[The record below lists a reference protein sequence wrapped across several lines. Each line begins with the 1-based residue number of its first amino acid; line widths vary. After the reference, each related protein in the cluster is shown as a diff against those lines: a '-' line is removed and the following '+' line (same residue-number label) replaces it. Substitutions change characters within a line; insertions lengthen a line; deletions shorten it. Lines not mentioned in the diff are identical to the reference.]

1 MLFSG
6 ASDLLSQIVKPL
18 VNSSTDFS
26 PLVNSFQ
33 RLSFL
38 CTSSWLSSTLFWS
51 LSSPLN
57 SFQLVLA
64 HLTSVPPAQFFLSPV
79 KVTQLQTFLLRPFHS
94 IMLSTF
100 DCVIILLPC
109 TIIQSYWTVDCY
121 LWVERSNMLGPQHFF
136 HVREDLWCHEQ
147 PFVKSA
153 REQHSRTRLWVLLPE
168 RRNEQG
174 HASSTAARATGMQR
188 GVANAGSTAVRSS
201 SLLFL
206 LDWVAKHKR
215 ITHNGNTN
223 WNSKTGSRSPRTK
236 NDLASTF
243 WKKFL

>member
-6 ASDLLSQIVKPL
+6 TSDLLSQIVKPL

-33 RLSFL
+33 RPSFL
-38 CTSSWLSSTLFWS
+38 CTSSWLSSTLFS
-51 LSSPLN
+51 LFSSQLLSTRVGSSHLSSTCPIFSQPSRTDTVANFLAQASIRSCFQHSTVL
-57 SFQLVLA
+57 SFSCHVLSFNPTGLLTVTCGSNVQA
-64 HLTSVPPAQFFLSPV
+64 RLGRSIFSTRAKICDVTSRHLS
-79 KVTQLQTFLLRPFHS
+79 R
-94 IMLSTF
+94 
-100 DCVIILLPC
+100 
-109 TIIQSYWTVDCY
+109 
-121 LWVERSNMLGPQHFF
+121 
-136 HVREDLWCHEQ
+136 
-147 PFVKSA
+147 A

-201 SLLFL
+201 SLLL
-206 LDWVAKHKR
+206 SARLSCKTQKNYTQRQHKLELQNR
-215 ITHNGNTN
+215 IPKPTH
-223 WNSKTGSRSPRTK
+223 K